1 MRVRGLQK
9 TKLSRVAYWLIIL
22 VLVTYILIKGKS
34 ILLPLILAIAIWY
47 LIRGIKNAIGKIKIG
62 SKPLPGWI
70 RGSLALIIIIA
81 VLAGVSEMVAFN
93 LNLMTQAWPKYQ
105 ASLRELALNIANQL
119 DIDDLNAL
127 LKERL
132 TKLDLKPLLT
142 GTVSTF
148 TGLLGNSF
156 MTLIYV
162 LFLILEESVFHLKL
176 KALYSEKEGLETIT
190 GLLNQLDKSINGYI
204 VIKTGASLLTAVLSY
219 TVLALIG
226 VDFPFFWAFLIFVL
240 NYIPAI
246 GSMIATLFPSILAL
260 LQFGSLSY
268 FFLVLVVV
276 GSVQVL
282 VGNVIEPR
290 VMGNTLNLSTL
301 VVIISLTF
309 WGSIWGVIGMILS
322 VPITV
327 IITIILA
334 QFPTSRSL
342 AILLSEKGQIAS
354 GMLDQKE
361 QTK

>member
-1 MRVRGLQK
+1 M
-9 TKLSRVAYWLIIL
+9 AYWLIIL

-190 GLLNQLDKSINGYI
+190 GLLNQLDKSII
-204 VIKTGASLLTAVLSY
+204 
-219 TVLALIG
+219 
-226 VDFPFFWAFLIFVL
+226 
-240 NYIPAI
+240 
-246 GSMIATLFPSILAL
+246 
-260 LQFGSLSY
+260 
-268 FFLVLVVV
+268 
-276 GSVQVL
+276 
-282 VGNVIEPR
+282 R
-290 VMGNTLNLSTL
+290 R
-301 VVIISLTF
+301 
-309 WGSIWGVIGMILS
+309 
-322 VPITV
+322 
-327 IITIILA
+327 
-334 QFPTSRSL
+334 SRSRWL
-342 AILLSEKGQIAS
+342 QEMQA
-354 GMLDQKE
+354 
-361 QTK
+361 